1 MTASS
6 SPVVAAM
13 ARKRGSGYRW
23 TPAEDRTLRTMREA
37 GASWAEIAAAIP
49 TRTAHACQTRGNS
62 RGIRPPRPPAPM
74 IVEPK
79 PEPVAATEPQY
90 VVMVRTGY
98 GDERLSVARGSRAEI
113 DQPGRVW
120 MRSHP
125 GQVTIEEVTV

>member
-62 RGIRPPRPPAPM
+62 RGIRPPRPPAPV
-74 IVEPK
+74 IVVEPA
-79 PEPVAATEPQY
+79 PVAATEPQY
-90 VVMVRTGY
+90 VVMVRY
-98 GDERLSVARGSRAEI
+98 GGWALSVARGSRAEI

-125 GQVTIEEVTV
+125 GQVTIEEVTA